1 MRKNMF
7 EFCTV
12 LLVSLIIT
20 VNIGFYFINIQ
31 PKEQEID
38 ALGKGPGGIIELT
51 CQRDADRAYIQRLE
65 NYKEELLKTKKELAE
80 LKKKNH

>member
-1 MRKNMF
+1 MF
-7 EFCTV
+7 EFCVV

-51 CQRDADRAYIQRLE
+51 NQRDLERAYTQDLGR
-65 NYKEELLKTKKELAE
+65 YKEELVKAKRELAE
-80 LKKKNH
+80 LKKKTH

>member
-1 MRKNMF
+1 MKKNMF

-12 LLVSLIIT
+12 LLVALIIT
-20 VNIGFYFINIQ
+20 VNFGFYFVTL
-31 PKEQEID
+31 PKQHEID
-38 ALGKGPGGIIELT
+38 ALEKGPGGIFELT